1 MHKIPLY
8 LHRIRITS
16 VMNERSYLLRLCD
29 KELQLALQSSGAV
42 LIEGAKWCGK
52 TRTASNAAKSVLY
65 MQDPDHTASYQAMAD
80 TKPSLLLKGATPRL
94 IDEWQMAPVLW
105 DAIRF
110 EVDKSGAAGQFILTG
125 SAVPAYNLTA
135 HTGTGRFSRLLMRP
149 MSLFESNESNGSV
162 SLGELFNGNQAI
174 EAMSDL
180 TIEKIAFALCRG
192 GWPACVRK
200 NETSALR
207 MARDYVEA
215 VINHDVSRV
224 DDVEKNPERVRLLLR
239 SLARNV
245 ATPASIQTIKN
256 DLEAI
261 DISISD
267 KTISSYLNALRRIF
281 VVEDLPSWLPS
292 MRSKTAIRT
301 SSKRHFVDPS
311 IATAVLRTNPDG
323 LLNDFLTF
331 GFLFESLCTRDIR
344 VYAQAIDG
352 DVFHYRDKSGLESDL
367 IVRLRD
373 GRWAAIE
380 VKLGNRQIEEAAQNL
395 LALKA
400 KIDEDKMGQASFLL
414 VITGGQFAYRRNDG
428 VLVAPIGCL
437 RD

>member
-1 MHKIPLY
+1 M
-8 LHRIRITS
+8 
-16 VMNERSYLLRLCD
+16 RLCD
-29 KELQLALQSSGAV
+29 QELKIALQSSGAV

-65 MQDPDHTASYQAMAD
+65 MQDPDKTASYQAMAD
-80 TKPSLLLKGATPRL
+80 TKPSLLLKGETPRL

-105 DAIRF
+105 DAVRF
-110 EVDKSGAAGQFILTG
+110 QVDEREDTGQFILTG
-125 SAVPAYNLTA
+125 SAIPVDNVTA
-135 HTGTGRFSRLLMRP
+135 HTGTGRFSRMLMRP
-149 MSLFESNESNGSV
+149 MSLFESNESNGTV
-162 SLGELFNGNQAI
+162 SLGDLFDGNHTI

-192 GWPACVRK
+192 GWPASVMK

-207 MARDYVEA
+207 MSRDYVEA
-215 VINHDVSRV
+215 VVNHDVSRV
-224 DDVEKNPERVRLLLR
+224 DEVEKNPERVRLLLR

-245 ATPASIQTIKN
+245 ATPASIQTIKE
-256 DLEAI
+256 DMEAT
-261 DISISD
+261 DISISE

-281 VVEDLPSWLPS
+281 VVEDLPAWLPS

-311 IATAVLRTNPDG
+311 IATAILRTNPDG
-323 LLNDFLTF
+323 LLNDFNTF
-331 GFLFESLCTRDIR
+331 GFLFESLCTRDVRI
-344 VYAQAIDG
+344 YAQSIDG

-380 VKLGNRQIEEAAQNL
+380 VKLGNKQIEEAAQNL
-395 LALKA
+395 IALKA
-400 KIDEDKMGQASFLL
+400 KIDEDKMGEASFLMVL
-414 VITGGQFAYRRNDG
+414 TGGQFAYRRNDG
-428 VLVAPIGCL
+428 VLVVPIGSL
-437 RD
+437 KN